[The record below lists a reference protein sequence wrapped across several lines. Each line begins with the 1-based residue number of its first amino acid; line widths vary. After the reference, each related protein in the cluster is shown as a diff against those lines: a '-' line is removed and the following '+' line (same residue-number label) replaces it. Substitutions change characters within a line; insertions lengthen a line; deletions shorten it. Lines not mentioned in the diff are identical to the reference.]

1 MIKKQGFL
9 SFKSSYELPTKLPL
23 FLEKILPY
31 SDIPLLPMFGL
42 SLPNSVKKYF
52 LTLTMLFIRK
62 ISAIIFTIT
71 SPCLGYALLG
81 RHTFKLMGAA
91 SITCK
96 KEISYLISF
105 LAHQYILGISRF
117 PLWKKVI
124 IF

>member
-1 MIKKQGFL
+1 
-9 SFKSSYELPTKLPL
+9 
-23 FLEKILPY
+23 
-31 SDIPLLPMFGL
+31 
-42 SLPNSVKKYF
+42 
-52 LTLTMLFIRK
+52 MLFIRK

-124 IF
+124 RQIILNSDQEPNKEEWVYFFSLWTLGPNST